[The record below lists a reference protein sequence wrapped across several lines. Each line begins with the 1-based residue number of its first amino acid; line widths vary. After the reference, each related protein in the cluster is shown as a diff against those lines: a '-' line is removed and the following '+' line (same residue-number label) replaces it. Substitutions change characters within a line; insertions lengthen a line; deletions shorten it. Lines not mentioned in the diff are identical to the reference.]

1 MKKELK
7 SYNQKFK
14 IYGRKAGRKLKKNLN
29 IEILKKYQLN
39 ILTDCNTKK
48 IILDIGSG
56 NGENAVFLSR
66 KYPNYLIIA
75 SDIYEDGNINLCKQL
90 HDKKINNI
98 KIFNQNVLLLFEQFN
113 LNNLIKE
120 IWILFPDPWP
130 KTKHHKR
137 RLINLS
143 FLKKVSLLLE
153 QNGKIYIVTDCK
165 SYFIYILKVIYDS
178 NLFRWTNFLSYKWDY
193 SLYQCFQT
201 RYFKKAIR
209 NNKKSFIIIMKK
221 I

>member
-14 IYGRKAGRKLKKNLN
+14 IYGRKKGRKLNKNSN

-39 ILTDCNTKK
+39 LPIDQITKK

-56 NGENAVFLSR
+56 NGENALFLSQ

-90 HDKKINNI
+90 DDKKINNI
-98 KIFNQNVLLLFEQFN
+98 KIFNQNVLLLFEKFN

-130 KTKHHKR
+130 KIKHHKR

-143 FLKKVSLLLE
+143 FVEKVNFLLKR
-153 QNGKIYIVTDCK
+153 NGKIFIVTDCK
-165 SYFIYILKVIYDS
+165 SYFIYILKIIYDS
-178 NLFRWTNFLSYKWDY
+178 NLFRWTNYLPYKWDY
-193 SLYQCFQT
+193 SLNRCFQT
-201 RYFKKAIR
+201 KYFEKAIR
-209 NNKKSFIIIMKK
+209 NNKKSFIVIMEK

>member
-75 SDIYEDGNINLCKQL
+75 SDI
-90 HDKKINNI
+90 
-98 KIFNQNVLLLFEQFN
+98 F
-113 LNNLIKE
+113 
-120 IWILFPDPWP
+120 
-130 KTKHHKR
+130 
-137 RLINLS
+137 
-143 FLKKVSLLLE
+143 
-153 QNGKIYIVTDCK
+153 
-165 SYFIYILKVIYDS
+165 
-178 NLFRWTNFLSYKWDY
+178 
-193 SLYQCFQT
+193 
-201 RYFKKAIR
+201 
-209 NNKKSFIIIMKK
+209 
-221 I
+221 